1 MPYDDIPILPLLDS
15 ENGSQDDFI
24 LLDDILTP
32 DDFEEFEEPYSVL
45 DALLEELE
53 PYSVDTPVTGNM
65 ASNTLTYFDRVVDGL
80 PDYYKYVAFADNASD
95 SYSGILVYGSDYKI
109 SGNTITFNNADVVSV
124 YRVRQGTTSTYY
136 TYYSHSTISNKSFSL
151 PATSTVLYYTNA
163 VDGFPVLGYGLN
175 TPQNSISTYLSVA
188 VFLAVLFVLLNKLF
202 FRYK

>member
-32 DDFEEFEEPYSVL
+32 DDFEEFEESYSVL

-80 PDYYKYVAFADNASD
+80 PDYYKYVAFADNSSD

-175 TPQNSISTYLSVA
+175 TPQNSISTYLCVA
-188 VFLAVLFVLLNKLF
+188 VFLSVLFVLLNKLF

>member
-1 MPYDDIPILPLLDS
+1 MPVDEFVYTPS
-15 ENGSQDDFI
+15 ENVQNGLQDDFVI
-24 LLDDILTP
+24 FDDIIIP

-65 ASNTLTYFDRVVDGL
+65 SSNTLTYFDRVVDGL
-80 PDYYKYVAFADNASD
+80 PDYYKYVAFADDSSD
-95 SYSGILVYGSDYKI
+95 SYSGVLVYGSDYKI
-109 SGNTITFNNADVVSV
+109 SGNTILFNNAYVVSV
-124 YRVRQGTTSTYY
+124 YRVRQGVTSSYY
-136 TYYSHSTISNKSFSL
+136 TYYSHSTISNKSFNL

-175 TPQNSISTYLSVA
+175 TPQNSISTYLCVA
-188 VFLAVLFVLLNKLF
+188 VFLSVLFVLLNKLF